1 MIINH
6 TALNM
11 KILKY
16 LTITLLA
23 IISLQGC
30 ANKIAKS
37 NYLDYQTKANLIFPL
52 RGESLVVHG
61 GRNIEQN
68 GHASEKDQRF
78 AVDVVAL
85 KQGSR
90 TLKQQGI
97 TVFDVVTY
105 EGNSKLNESY
115 YIYGR
120 EVVAPASGKVVDTL
134 DGVPD
139 AIPSESHQ
147 DFKQPAGNYVV
158 IDHGN
163 NEFSMLAHLKNGS
176 TVFNKGDLVVAGDII
191 GFVGNTGNST
201 EPHLHY
207 HLQNTSKWKNG
218 EGLPAQFQQYIANGQ
233 FIQRGEPIRG
243 QIIESN

>member
-1 MIINH
+1 MNFR
-6 TALNM
+6 
-11 KILKY
+11 KY
-16 LTITLLA
+16 LTLILLIA
-23 IISLQGC
+23 TSLQGC
-30 ANKIAKS
+30 ANKAAPS
-37 NYLDYQTKANLIFPL
+37 NFLNYQTKSSLTFPL

-61 GRNIEQN
+61 GRKIEQN
-68 GHASEKDQRF
+68 AHASEKDQRF
-78 AVDVVAL
+78 AIDVVAL

-90 TLKQQGI
+90 TLQEQGI
-97 TVFDVVTY
+97 TVFDAVTY
-105 EGNSKLNESY
+105 EGNKKQNESY
-115 YIYGR
+115 YIFGR
-120 EVVAPASGKVVDTL
+120 DVIAPANGRIIDTL

-139 AIPSESHQ
+139 AIPSDTHY

-176 TVFNKGDLVVAGDII
+176 IRFNKGDLVVAGDVI
-191 GFVGNTGNST
+191 GSVGNTGNST

-207 HLQNTSKWKNG
+207 HLQNTPKWKKG

-243 QIIESN
+243 QIIEIN